1 LLEEAQST
9 RDYDVT
15 LAINQ
20 MADFL
25 LSDDGA
31 DIRNQLSEQL
41 VEQIDQLGVDTLVF
55 ARNNIGQ
62 VFPSLRGVCLPASK
76 AERGEIALWP
86 LNRAC
91 FLCKYIMLH
100 LCLCTDQHRENPRN
114 FIG

>member
-1 LLEEAQST
+1 MSRWERFEDLLEEAQST

-41 VEQIDQLGVDTLVF
+41 VEQIDQLGVDALTF

-62 VFPSLRGVCLPASK
+62 V
-76 AERGEIALWP
+76 
-86 LNRAC
+86 
-91 FLCKYIMLH
+91 
-100 LCLCTDQHRENPRN
+100 
-114 FIG
+114 

>member
-1 LLEEAQST
+1 MCRWERFEDLLEEAQST

-41 VEQIDQLGVDTLVF
+41 VEQIDQLGVDTLAF

-62 VFPSLRGVCLPASK
+62 V
-76 AERGEIALWP
+76 
-86 LNRAC
+86 
-91 FLCKYIMLH
+91 
-100 LCLCTDQHRENPRN
+100 
-114 FIG
+114 